1 MSLVVLLP
9 HVLYDTSNLG
19 INGSEVIRL
28 KPKKNIAESVQGL
41 YNKISLLSGNY
52 MRYNCRFLYVFNFI
66 RENGISSTEIIEKI
80 YNNLIKQCDV

>member
-28 KPKKNIAESVQGL
+28 KPKKNIAESV
-41 YNKISLLSGNY
+41 
-52 MRYNCRFLYVFNFI
+52 
-66 RENGISSTEIIEKI
+66 
-80 YNNLIKQCDV
+80 